1 MSTSVRAPTAVVGAG
16 AVGTALAGALARH
29 DVPITAVISRSQ
41 ADAEALAER
50 VQAAR
55 ATTAFAHLPA
65 RTARVLFCVPD
76 DALSRAAQ
84 DLADC
89 PHRTAPWI
97 AMHPSGAHPA
107 QVLAPLRTCGAALLS
122 AHPLQTI
129 PPGTPPDAFAGAQMT
144 LEGDPEALPYGHALA
159 RLLGA
164 TPRRL
169 ASDAKPLYHLAAV
182 LASNGLVALLATAQ
196 HVWEAAGLPAEEALQ
211 ALAPLVDTTWRN
223 VQRDGASALTG
234 PAARGDDATIATHL
248 QALQQVAAS
257 DTAPALLQNASADAL
272 YTALTRAMLRIQQDR
287 GLLSD
292 ADAARVR
299 RRLSDPA
306 PEDAA
311 SGDAA
316 SEDAGTSDAS

>member
-1 MSTSVRAPTAVVGAG
+1 MSTSVCVPTAVVGAG
-16 AVGTALAGALARH
+16 AVGTALAVALARH
-29 DVPITAVISRSQ
+29 DVPIAAVISRNQ

-84 DLADC
+84 DLADR

-107 QVLAPLRTCGAALLS
+107 RVLAPLRACGAALLS

-129 PPGTPPDAFAGAQMT
+129 PPGTTPDAFAGVQMT

-159 RLLGA
+159 QLLGA

-211 ALAPLVDTTWRN
+211 ALAPLIDTTWRN
-223 VQRDGASALTG
+223 VQREGAAALTG
-234 PAARGDDATIATHL
+234 PAARGDDATIAAHL
-248 QALQQVAAS
+248 QALHQAAAS
-257 DTAPALLQNASADAL
+257 DTAPALLRNAPADAL
-272 YTALTRAMLRIQQDR
+272 YAALTRAMLRIQQDR
-287 GLLSD
+287 GLLSE

-299 RRLSDPA
+299 RRLPPHAA
-306 PEDAA
+306 P
-311 SGDAA
+311 GDAA
-316 SEDAGTSDAS
+316 PEDAGTSDAS